1 MAKLDLFKN
10 FFVPDDQFF
19 ATAMRSPQGR
29 KRLETAIRKDL
40 SRFKIGGMLTVAFLA
55 FISSKLATNIS
66 LQIKFPDQNISDS
79 LFSSFFFFGL
89 FVSLI
94 CLSIVRWHTLTTELK
109 FIAAWPASLPYPTSE
124 ATVDLPNAKQEV
136 KS

>member
-1 MAKLDLFKN
+1 
-10 FFVPDDQFF
+10 
-19 ATAMRSPQGR
+19 
-29 KRLETAIRKDL
+29 
-40 SRFKIGGMLTVAFLA
+40 MLTVVFLA

-109 FIAAWPASLPYPTSE
+109 FIAAWPASLPYPTTE
-124 ATVDLPNAKQEV
+124 LAEDLPNAKEEV

>member
-1 MAKLDLFKN
+1 MTKLDLFKN

-19 ATAMRSPQGR
+19 ATTMRSPQGR
-29 KRLETAIRKDL
+29 KRLEIGIRKARAQTL
-40 SRFKIGGMLTVAFLA
+40 FGGLLTVGLLA
-55 FISSKLATNIS
+55 LASSKLATK
-66 LQIKFPDQNISDS
+66 LFVQIKFPDQNLLDS
-79 LFSSFFFFGL
+79 IQSNLFYFGL

-109 FIAAWPASLPYPTSE
+109 FIAAWPASLPYPTTE
-124 ATVDLPNAKQEV
+124 LAEDLPNAKEEV

>member
-1 MAKLDLFKN
+1 MLKQFL
-10 FFVPDDQFF
+10 VPDDQFF

-29 KRLETAIRKDL
+29 KRLEKAIRKDL
-40 SRFKIGGMLTVAFLA
+40 SRYAFGGMLTVVFLA

-66 LQIKFPDQNISDS
+66 LQIKFPDQNFSNS

-94 CLSIVRWHTLTTELK
+94 CLSIVRWHTLNTELK
-109 FIAAWPASLPYPTSE
+109 FIAAWPVSLPSSTSE
-124 ATVDLPNAKQEV
+124 VAEDLPHAKEEV
-136 KS
+136 KP